1 MKILYLSTYYLPYIS
16 GLTIYA
22 KRLIE
27 GLKDNHNISIL
38 SMRYDKNL
46 PEFETS
52 DGLAIHR
59 SNYLLKLSKGFL
71 GFEVIEKS
79 ISLINK
85 SDVLIVNQP
94 CFEGLFATVYALF
107 KGKKVI
113 SVFLCFVNFQ
123 TNFLSRN
130 ISFFMN
136 MIVFCQLLLSDK
148 IVVLTKDYLNQFF
161 ILKYLLKKVV
171 EIGPPIKI
179 ENPDEKYQKK
189 LLNLKKKHQWVGFCG
204 RISREK
210 NLEGLICA
218 IRNIPNIE
226 LVMAGPSMVVGED
239 QYFQK
244 IFNLLDQHKIS
255 YHLFHDLSDAKLS
268 AFYQSIDCLV
278 LPSNNSTEALG
289 MVQIEAMMN
298 NTPIVASNIPG
309 VRDPVVKTKM
319 GELFDLDNVRDLEV
333 KIIKI
338 LKNKANY
345 LDKDLSDY
353 QIKTFY
359 QKWQELLI

>member
-27 GLKDNHNISIL
+27 GIKGKHNISIL

-46 PEFETS
+46 PKFETS
-52 DGLAIHR
+52 DGVDIYR
-59 SNYLLKLSKGFL
+59 SDYLCKVSKGFL
-71 GFEVIEKS
+71 GIEVIEKS

-85 SDVLIVNQP
+85 CDILIVNQP
-94 CFEGLFATVYALF
+94 CFEGLFASVYALF

-123 TNFLSRN
+123 TNFLSRI

-136 MIVFCQLLLSDK
+136 MVVFCQLLLSDK

-179 ENPDEKYQKK
+179 ESPDEKYQEK
-189 LLNLKKKHQWVGFCG
+189 LLNLKKNHQWIGFCG

-210 NLEGLICA
+210 NLETLIYA
-218 IRNIPNIE
+218 IKNIPNVE
-226 LVMAGPSMVVGED
+226 LVMAGPSIVVGED

-244 IFNLLDQHKIS
+244 IFSLLDQYKIS

-268 AFYQSIDCLV
+268 AFYQLIDCLV

-289 MVQIEAMMN
+289 MVQIEAMIN
-298 NTPIVASNIPG
+298 NTPVIASDISG
-309 VRDPVVKTKM
+309 VRNPVVKTKM
-319 GELFDLDNVRDLEV
+319 GELFNPDNALDLKA
-333 KIIKI
+333 KIAKV

-345 LDKDLSDY
+345 LNKDLFTY